1 MRPLF
6 VLLLLVIQAPA
17 MSAAELRTL
26 AGKSIAGE
34 LAGITDKEIILTKD
48 GKRTVVP
55 FAEILQVELQK
66 ASEAASTG
74 SVIDVELSDGSLLHC
89 KKVAFKGK
97 QAQVTLEGADAEY
110 EIPLQSISY
119 VLNGAQDAAVRQE
132 WQEKIL
138 KKPANQDQV
147 VIRRDNAL
155 NALQGTLGEGNNTG
169 QIEFTLEVGGER
181 RTRGLDLDRVQGL
194 VFLRKAQADAPAP
207 LCKVIDLRQN
217 TFTAAK
223 LQLAEVSLFYW
234 QGSAIQNKLKVI
246 TASGAIFD
254 LPRASLVRLDFTN
267 DKIVY
272 LSDMKPAASTY
283 RSQTGR
289 SDPPRMDTNL
299 DGRGPLQVHGES
311 FSKGIAMHAY
321 TELTYNLD
329 GKYKKFE
336 AVLGMDDVIGG
347 DGQPRVRI
355 EGDGRELFGQVVSRK
370 DERRNLDLDV
380 RGVRQLRVIVSGAK
394 PFAFEAHVDLANA
407 KLSK

>member
-119 VLNGAQDAAVRQE
+119 VLNGAQDAAVRQD

-147 VIRRDNAL
+147 VVRRDNAL
-155 NALQGTLGEGNNTG
+155 NALQGTLGEGNSTG

-181 RTRGLDLDRVQGL
+181 RTRGLDLDRVLGL
-194 VFLRKAQADAPAP
+194 VFLRKAEVDAPAP

-223 LQLAEVSLFYW
+223 LQIA
-234 QGSAIQNKLKVI
+234 QDKLKVI
-246 TASGAIFD
+246 TVSGAVFL

-283 RSQTGR
+283 RSFTGR

-329 GKYKKFE
+329 GKYKKLE